1 MSKSLTHESD
11 NVMTTS
17 ALTTRLARLVCIWAS
32 RPRYWGR
39 PQGRASQGKIQKSN
53 SVLATDG
60 MVSQIVQ
67 TGTKFTAETAA
78 GLPGGMGPAV
88 ASHSGMTELRLWRRL
103 LEERERQR
111 DEKNTDCFR
120 QGTEDRVS
128 SGRRASRV
136 LDAKHSRRGLPTIL
150 SRAFFD
156 ICSLFGEGRVR
167 M

>member
-1 MSKSLTHESD
+1 MLT
-11 NVMTTS
+11 
-17 ALTTRLARLVCIWAS
+17 
-32 RPRYWGR
+32 
-39 PQGRASQGKIQKSN
+39 
-53 SVLATDG
+53 TDG

-67 TGTKFTAETAA
+67 TGTKFAAETAA

-88 ASHSGMTELRLWRRL
+88 AAHSGMTELRLWRRL
-103 LEERERQR
+103 LEERDRQR
-111 DEKNTDCFR
+111 DEKNMHCFR

-128 SGRRASRV
+128 SERRAGRV
-136 LDAKHSRRGLPTIL
+136 LDAKHPRRGLPTIL